1 VLSTPLNTRRWARYH
16 VDLPVRISVLNGLL
30 TSAVPGRVVEISRNG
45 MAVHSAL
52 ALNPG
57 DLMQVEFPI
66 SKSSGVRGV
75 VRNRKD
81 DCFGVEFLPQLNPG
95 DRALNQSTL
104 VRNPLGSGAPKS
116 PTLERRLCT
125 REALLAS
132 VHRKQ
137 LEMKQLKKEIE
148 ALNLA
153 IPLLADDEKK
163 SSGTS
168 LPRRP
173 KLQIRPWPSQF

>member
-1 VLSTPLNTRRWARYH
+1 VLATPLNTRRWARYH

-30 TSAVPGRVVEISRNG
+30 TSTVPGRVVEISRNG

-52 ALNPG
+52 ALKPG

-95 DRALNQSTL
+95 DRPLNQSTL
-104 VRNPLGSGAPKS
+104 VRNPLRSSAPKS
-116 PTLERRLCT
+116 PTLERRSCT

-132 VHRKQ
+132 LHRKQ

-153 IPLLADDEKK
+153 IPLLADDEKR

>member
-52 ALNPG
+52 ALKPG

-81 DCFGVEFLPQLNPG
+81 DCFGVEFLPQLSPG
-95 DRALNQSTL
+95 DRAPNQSTL
-104 VRNPLGSGAPKS
+104 VRNPLGGSAPS
-116 PTLERRLCT
+116 PRLEGRLCT
-125 REALLAS
+125 REALLAGL
-132 VHRKQ
+132 HRKR
-137 LEMKQLKKEIE
+137 LEMKQLEKEIE

-163 SSGTS
+163 NSGTS

-173 KLQIRPWPSQF
+173 KAQMRPWPSQF